1 MTVCM
6 GPRIL
11 RKHGCPP
18 DEQEKATRTAL
29 ERAYTPDMHPIRS
42 SVPPA
47 PAGLMRRRAAIR
59 LAAALPWLV
68 LAAGCGQKGPLYHPP
83 EPVEMKDEEKEDDG

>member
-1 MTVCM
+1 MS
-6 GPRIL
+6 PRIL
-11 RKHGCPP
+11 RKLGCPP

-29 ERAYTPDMHPIRS
+29 ERAYTPDMHPTRS